1 MTLQGRSDQTIEC
14 RQENLRL
21 QYTQIME
28 NFRLTVR
35 GGINAVLMY
44 LAIIGVSLQ
53 VALRNDADLQVKI
66 TIIIFNLVIGLLL
79 GIVSWFVIRYFRFQQ
94 RTIDTISGE
103 LGLTVDPTVGYTVK
117 TAVVLQ
123 VGLVVTII
131 IWLYFLVSAV

>member
-1 MTLQGRSDQTIEC
+1 
-14 RQENLRL
+14 
-21 QYTQIME
+21 ME

>member
-94 RTIDTISGE
+94 RTIDTISG
-103 LGLTVDPTVGYTVK
+103 
-117 TAVVLQ
+117 
-123 VGLVVTII
+123 
-131 IWLYFLVSAV
+131 

>member
-1 MTLQGRSDQTIEC
+1 
-14 RQENLRL
+14 
-21 QYTQIME
+21 ME
-28 NFRLTVR
+28 NFRQTLR
-35 GGINAVLMY
+35 GGISAVLLY

-53 VALRNDADLQVKI
+53 VALRSDADPQVKI
-66 TIIIFNLVIGLLL
+66 IVIIFNLAIGLLL
-79 GIVSWFVIRYFRFQQ
+79 ALVCWFVIRYFRFQQ